1 MNAKGRV
8 VQVIKL
14 INRLFYVLA
23 GISLLALF
31 VLMTSDVSGRFLFN
45 HPIVGSSEVALY
57 LIVSLAFLGLPY
69 AQSTKRNVTVDII
82 SVHFPKKIRHIL
94 ITIGLIL
101 SLAFFL
107 LMTWETA
114 IVAYKDFVNKVV
126 MSRTVV
132 LLPIWVI
139 SFLASV
145 GCALLSITLVIQIIF
160 KLSGKEEE
168 ENAEEAKQEY

>member
-1 MNAKGRV
+1 MNAIGRV
-8 VQVIKL
+8 VQVIKFVNK
-14 INRLFYVLA
+14 IFYVLA

-31 VLMTSDVSGRFLFN
+31 VLMTSDVLGRFLFN

-57 LIVSLAFLGLPY
+57 LIVALAFLGLPY
-69 AQSTKRNVTVDII
+69 AQSTKSNVTVDILT
-82 SVHFPKKIRHIL
+82 VHFPDRIRNNL

-107 LMTWETA
+107 LMTWEIA
-114 IVAYKDFVNKVV
+114 VVGYKDFVNKVV

-145 GCALLSITLVIQIIF
+145 GCALLVITLVMQIILKF
-160 KLSGKEEE
+160 SGTEE
-168 ENAEEAKQEY
+168 AEEAKQE